1 MTNIQ
6 SKLFATQKRKLRF
19 IILANLFFILIC
31 LTFYMVAGLVEVP
44 AESSLA
50 DLSYTIPILHDYDG
64 STTLNNLNGGEG
76 YESVIF
82 WIAVFA
88 LLYVL
93 MCYFYVHSQDPFA
106 QYSLMIALIALLKQL
121 GGSIE
126 QIFFYY
132 KHLRSGVQPL
142 IEQNHVLRVIL
153 AYIKL
158 HYDNADGLTLAPGV
172 VLAFYFFVIAL
183 ISAVL
188 AWLICSYI
196 CRRRQESES

>member
-6 SKLFATQKRKLRF
+6 SNLFATQKRKLRF

-88 LLYVL
+88 LSYIL
-93 MCYFYVHSQDPFA
+93 MCYFYVRSQNPFA
-106 QYSLMIALIALLKQL
+106 QYSLMMALITLLK
-121 GGSIE
+121 
-126 QIFFYY
+126 
-132 KHLRSGVQPL
+132 
-142 IEQNHVLRVIL
+142 
-153 AYIKL
+153 IKL
-158 HYDNADGLTLAPGV
+158 HYDNADGLTLASGV
-172 VLAFYFFVIAL
+172 VLAFRFFVIAL

-188 AWLICSYI
+188 AWLVCSYI